1 MASEPVKYAGVSGQ
15 YAGFVTR
22 AVAFYVDRLI
32 VIVVVAV
39 ISLFLGF
46 AVQFFRPSEL
56 FGTQD
61 LVQIIVAIVVAVMT
75 GTLDLIYCVGFW
87 MLAGQTPGK
96 RLMGLVLVKKDGGRV
111 GLGAAL
117 LRWMGYWLSG
127 ILFLGYLWVL
137 VDYRRQ
143 ALHDKLAGTLVVYSR
158 PEEMGVVTST
168 PVRDRLLDL
177 RREREAGPRSE

>member
-1 MASEPVKYAGVSGQ
+1 MADEPATSRSMSGQ

-39 ISLFLGF
+39 ISLFLAF
-46 AVQFFRPSEL
+46 AVQFFRLSEL

-61 LVQIIVAIVVAVMT
+61 LIRTIAVIVTAVLA
-75 GTLDLIYCVGFW
+75 GTLDLVYCVGFW

-96 RLMGLVLVKKDGGRV
+96 RLMGLVVVKTDGGRV
-111 GLGAAL
+111 RLGAAI
-117 LRWMGYWLSG
+117 LRWAGYWLSG

-137 VDYRRQ
+137 VDDRRQ
-143 ALHDKLAGTLVVYSR
+143 SLHDKLAGTIVVYSH
-158 PEEMGVVTST
+158 PEDMDLAASA
-168 PVRDRLLDL
+168 PVRERLRRLG
-177 RREREAGPRSE
+177 REREAG

>member
-1 MASEPVKYAGVSGQ
+1 MADEPETSRSMSGQ

-39 ISLFLGF
+39 ISLVLGF
-46 AVQFFRPSEL
+46 AVQFFRLSEL

-61 LVQIIVAIVVAVMT
+61 LIRTIAAIVTAVLA
-75 GTLDLIYCVGFW
+75 GTLDLVYCVGFW

-96 RLMGLVLVKKDGGRV
+96 QLMGLVVVKTDGGRV
-111 GLGAAL
+111 RLGAAI
-117 LRWMGYWLSG
+117 LRWAGYWLSS

-137 VDYRRQ
+137 VDNRRQ
-143 ALHDKLAGTLVVYSR
+143 ALHDRLAGTLVLYSR
-158 PEEMGVVTST
+158 PEEMGLVASA
-168 PVRDRLLDL
+168 PIRRRLRGLGQG
-177 RREREAGPRSE
+177 RGAAQRTE